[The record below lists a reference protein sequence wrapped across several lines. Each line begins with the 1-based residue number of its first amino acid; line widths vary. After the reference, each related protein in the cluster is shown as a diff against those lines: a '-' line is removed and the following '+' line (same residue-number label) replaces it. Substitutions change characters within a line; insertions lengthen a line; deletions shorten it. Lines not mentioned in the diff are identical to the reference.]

1 MRHPRKLL
9 VLLASV
15 AILTV
20 AGRAEAGLIPT
31 NVSVTPDGDNFR
43 WTYAVVVTTDVK
55 VNPGDYFT
63 IYDFGGLVGGPTGS
77 GDGPGTIV
85 APIDWQFATEL
96 TGPTPAGTGPND
108 NPAIPN
114 ITFKYMGATPIEG
127 QVGLG
132 NFMANSTFG
141 EGTTSDFT
149 SITHRQVDGRSEAN
163 ITTTD
168 VPVPGSIGETP
179 EPATLIMLGLAVPFA
194 GLGSF
199 LRRRM
204 RNG

>member
-1 MRHPRKLL
+1 MRHPRKVL
-9 VLLASV
+9 VLTAAILALASQ
-15 AILTV
+15 AQ
-20 AGRAEAGLIPT
+20 AGLIPT
-31 NVSVTPDGDNFR
+31 NVSITPDGDNFR

-55 VNPGDYFT
+55 VNTGDYFT
-63 IYDFGGLVGGPTGS
+63 IYDFGGLVGGPMG
-77 GDGPGTIV
+77 GGGGPGTIV
-85 APIDWQFATEL
+85 APINWEFATEL

-108 NPAIPN
+108 NPSIPN
-114 ITFKYMGATPIEG
+114 ITFKYMGPTAIEG

-168 VPVPGSIGETP
+168 VPVPGSLSETP
-179 EPATLIMLGLAVPFA
+179 EPATLVMLGLAIPFA
-194 GLGSF
+194 GLGGL
-199 LRRRM
+199 LRRRF
-204 RNG
+204 GKA